1 MMRTQIYLPKEI
13 HQELAL
19 WARRMDLPMAEV
31 VRKILKTGLE
41 RKEEFLGEGNDLLLL
56 ARLKIKGGLKD
67 LSQKFDYY
75 LYQ

>member
-1 MMRTQIYLPKEI
+1 MMRTQIYLPKDI

>member
-1 MMRTQIYLPKEI
+1 MRTQIYLPKEI

>member
-1 MMRTQIYLPKEI
+1 MRTQIYLPKDI

-56 ARLKIKGGLKD
+56 AKLKIKGGLKD
-67 LSQKFDYY
+67 LSRKFDYY